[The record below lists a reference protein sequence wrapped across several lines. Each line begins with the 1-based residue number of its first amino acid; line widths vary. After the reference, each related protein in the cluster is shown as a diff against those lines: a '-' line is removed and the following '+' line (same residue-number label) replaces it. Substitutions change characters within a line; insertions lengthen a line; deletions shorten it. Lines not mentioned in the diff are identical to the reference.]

1 MIYVVIILGASVRVL
16 TIINP
21 TAWWALPVVS
31 LGQIL
36 NAIVGPLV
44 MASPSKFSG
53 INNNNNQKKKKEGV
67 EENIYID
74 R

>member
-1 MIYVVIILGASVRVL
+1 MLLLGASVRVL

-21 TAWWALPVVS
+21 KAWWALPIVS

-53 INNNNNQKKKKEGV
+53 NIRRKKRTIS
-67 EENIYID
+67 IYKD
-74 R
+74 RLIYGY